1 MKRTAIIPA
10 RAGSKR
16 LPNKNMKSIA
26 GRPLIGWT
34 IEAAKKSELFDEIIV
49 STDSKDVK
57 NYSEEQGLSVPSY
70 RPRHLCK
77 DNTYAIEVI
86 LYHINKNKLDEVCYL
101 QPTSPL
107 RDSNDILESYKLFN
121 EKKANAVISVQDLG
135 IPFSWIGDPKDEFG
149 NYLSQITT
157 ERSQDLRSAIVL
169 NGAIY
174 WFRSEAVIKYRN
186 HLLSNDSYPYTM
198 PREKSIDIDTLEDF
212 MLAEFFMKRD
222 LNS

>member
-1 MKRTAIIPA
+1 MKLTAIIPA

-16 LPNKNMKSIA
+16 LPNKNMKLIA
-26 GRPLIGWT
+26 GKPLIGWT
-34 IEAAKKSELFDEIIV
+34 IEAANESELFDEIII
-49 STDSKDVK
+49 STDCEDVK
-57 NYSEEQGLSVPSY
+57 NFSEEQGLSVPTF
-70 RPRHLCK
+70 RPKNLCK

-107 RDSNDILESYKLFN
+107 RDSDDILESYKLF
-121 EKKANAVISVQDLG
+121 KKKNANAVVSVQDLG
-135 IPFSWIGDPKDEFG
+135 IPFRWIGDPKEEFG

-157 ERSQDLRSAIVL
+157 DRSQDLRSAMVL

-174 WFRSEAVIKYRN
+174 WFKSEAVVKYGN
-186 HLLSNDSYPYTM
+186 HLMSNNSYPYTM

-212 MLAEFFMKRD
+212 MLAEYLIKKGFE
-222 LNS
+222 